1 MTKKIYRRFLLAVMM
16 MLLTVFLTTTG
27 PTQQAAVQET
37 CEECFANCDAEYEQC
52 VAAGR
57 TDCARKRLL
66 CYLSCSPV
74 CNTPP
79 VEPPAS

>member
-1 MTKKIYRRFLLAVMM
+1 MMKRICLRFLLLAM
-16 MLLTVFLTTTG
+16 MLLATVVLNAS
-27 PTQQAAVQET
+27 PRRET
-37 CEECFANCDAEYEQC
+37 CGECIANCDAWYDRC

-57 TDCARKRLL
+57 TDCGRGRLL

-79 VEPPAS
+79 EEPPTS